1 MQVRVGLRAEIR
13 RDLGD
18 DWHTALEKV
27 RVAEDLGFELAA
39 ARAGHAAIPWAAV
52 LATNTSRVTI
62 ATALVDC
69 WGTSP
74 ATYAEQFALL
84 DHLSE
89 GRMLLGLGSTSPNVA
104 EHLHGTP
111 YRRALTRLR
120 EYVEIFRLLLRG
132 DRLRYQGEIFE
143 MSRGFQLSVP
153 ALRSEIPIFIG
164 AIRPASIRQTG
175 EIADGIFAIH
185 WPKER
190 LTALREMLAAG
201 ARQAGRDPAEVT
213 IAPNA
218 NVFVLDGRND
228 EQQWLAARR
237 PIEHYTNRM
246 GDFYWRTFVEHGF
259 EAEVTAS
266 RRAWAERDRQGALM
280 AISERMV
287 RSIQV
292 IGPLEEVREQLHE
305 RAALGAELQ
314 MLYVPPG
321 TAPEAGRFWETLL
334 R

>member
-1 MQVRVGLRAEIR
+1 MRVGLRAEIR

-18 DWHTALEKV
+18 DWQTAVEKV

-39 ARAGHAAIPWAAV
+39 ARANHAAIPWATV
-52 LATNTSRVTI
+52 LATSTNRITI

-84 DHLSE
+84 DHLSG
-89 GRMLLGLGSTSPNVA
+89 GRMLFGLGSTSPYIA
-104 EHLHGTP
+104 EHLHGAP
-111 YRRALTRLR
+111 YVKPLSRLR
-120 EYVEIFRLLLRG
+120 EYVEVFQLLLRG
-132 DRLRYQGEIFE
+132 EPLRYEGKVFA
-143 MSRGFQLSVP
+143 MRRGFRLSIP
-153 ALRSEIPIFIG
+153 PLRNKIPIFIG
-164 AIRPASIRQTG
+164 AIRPVSIRQTG
-175 EIADGIFAIH
+175 AIADGIFAIH

-190 LTALREMLAAG
+190 IPALREMLSAG
-201 ARQAGRDPAEVT
+201 ARAAGRDPAKLT

-218 NVFVLDGRND
+218 NVFVLDGKND
-228 EQQWLAARR
+228 EKTWLDARR
-237 PIEHYTNRM
+237 PLEHYINRM

-259 EAEVTAS
+259 ESEVTAS
-266 RRAWAERDRQGALM
+266 RNAWAKRDHEGALL

-292 IGPLEEVREQLHE
+292 IGRLEEVRAQLRE
-305 RAALGAELQ
+305 RAELGADLQ

-321 TAPEAGRFWETLL
+321 TPIEAGRFWETLL
-334 R
+334 K